1 MARPIGRRD
10 FCMLAKV
17 CSAAV
22 NGIEAYPVEVEVNSG
37 FGDTLIVIV
46 GLPDAAVKESRD
58 RVMTALINSGFNYT
72 LGRTTINLAPADVKK
87 EGPSFDLPIAVGM
100 LAASDQLE
108 SDQLEKYVMVGELA
122 LTGAVRPVKGLLPI
136 ALRAREQGKLGILVP
151 PENAPE
157 AAVVAGLQVIPIQ
170 YLREA
175 TAFLEGE
182 LEIASTRVEL
192 SKIFENDHDE
202 ELDFAEVKGQETVKR
217 ALEIAAAGGHN
228 VLLIGPP
235 GTGKSMLA
243 KRLATI
249 LPPLTLEE
257 ALETTKIHSIVGLL
271 APGQALVT
279 RRPFRAPH
287 HTASDA
293 GLLGGNINPTPGEI
307 SLAHHGVLFLDELP
321 EFKRSVLETMRQPL
335 EEGRVTISRAAG
347 TMTFP
352 SQFMLIAAMNPTPD
366 GKMPAESRSSP
377 REIHNYLGRIS
388 GPLLDRIDLHIEV
401 PPVKFREITSE
412 RTGEM
417 SAQIRQ
423 RVIEARQ
430 RQQQRFKE
438 KPKITCNA
446 RMGSRELKSFCAL
459 EEATMELLKFA
470 MTDLNLSARAYDR
483 ILKVSRTIADLAGAE
498 SITSD
503 HISEA
508 IQYRSLDRQL
518 WT

>member
-1 MARPIGRRD
+1 
-10 FCMLAKV
+10 MLAKV

-22 NGIEAYPVEVEVNSG
+22 NGIEAYPVEVEVNAG
-37 FGDTLIVIV
+37 YGDTIIVIV

-58 RVMTALINSGFNYT
+58 RVITAMVNSGFGFT
-72 LGRTTINLAPADVKK
+72 FGRTTVNLAPADVKK
-87 EGPSFDLPIAVGM
+87 EGPSFDLPIAVA
-100 LAASDQLE
+100 LVAASEQME
-108 SDQLEKYVMVGELA
+108 STLLDKYIMVGELA
-122 LTGAVRPVKGLLPI
+122 LDGGVRAVKGVLPV
-136 ALRAREQGKLGILVP
+136 ALRAREQSKIGVLVP

-157 AAVVAGLQVIPIQ
+157 AAVVAGLQVIPVRN
-170 YLREA
+170 LREA
-175 TAFLEGE
+175 VGFLEGE
-182 LEIASTRVEL
+182 IQIAPTHVDIARM
-192 SKIFENDHDE
+192 FEVSPDE
-202 ELDFAEVKGQETVKR
+202 EMDFAEVKGQESVKR
-217 ALEIAAAGGHN
+217 AMEIAASGGHN
-228 VLLIGPP
+228 LILIGPP

-335 EEGRVTISRAAG
+335 EDGRVTISRAAG

-352 SQFMLIAAMNPTPD
+352 SQFMLVAAMNPTPD
-366 GKMPAESRSSP
+366 GKMPGESRSSP
-377 REIHNYLGRIS
+377 REIQSYLGRIS
-388 GPLLDRIDLHIEV
+388 GPLLDRIDLHVEV
-401 PPVKFREITSE
+401 PAVKFQDITSG
-412 RTGEM
+412 RDGEA
-417 SAQIRQ
+417 SAPIRE
-423 RVIEARQ
+423 RVITARR
-430 RQQQRFKE
+430 RQHERFRD

-446 RMGSRELKSFCAL
+446 RMSSREIKQYCVLD
-459 EEATMELLKFA
+459 EATLELLKFA
-470 MTDLNLSARAYDR
+470 MSDLNLSARAYDR
-483 ILKVSRTIADLAGAE
+483 VLKVARTIADLAGTE
-498 SITSD
+498 KILSD

-508 IQYRSLDRQL
+508 IQFRSLDRQL